1 MNLKSFFQCFGLL
14 SAVVTT
20 NLLFSPAATASN
32 KYLAEGIFKFEGR
45 SAIYYSNGEGE
56 YCWYQSWNDYVRL
69 TGNPGWRTQ
78 SGRLIDYNSA
88 YDGACMGGPSNP
100 SVSHPDPSFHKLTLQ
115 EGVFKFPDRSPI
127 YYSNGEGEYCWYK
140 SWNDYVGLTGNS
152 GWRNQAGTLRRYVDN
167 YDGACMGGPSD
178 SSYSHPDP
186 NF

>member
-32 KYLAEGIFKFEGR
+32 KYLTEGIFKFEGR
-45 SAIYYSNGEGE
+45 SA
-56 YCWYQSWNDYVRL
+56 
-69 TGNPGWRTQ
+69 
-78 SGRLIDYNSA
+78 
-88 YDGACMGGPSNP
+88 
-100 SVSHPDPSFHKLTLQ
+100 
-115 EGVFKFPDRSPI
+115 I